1 MDFSILNQSPVLN
14 GHTVAASLQD
24 TVDLAIRAD
33 KLGYRRY
40 FVAEHHNDENL
51 AGTAPEIMISHLL
64 AHTEQMHIGSG
75 GVMLQHYNPF
85 KVAEQ
90 FQLMQ
95 HLGSGRVDLG
105 VGKAPGGLPLSTQAL
120 QHGLREDAVS
130 FDRKFKDLKRFL
142 SQEPPEGCDGL
153 KTSPDTSHQPDLF
166 LLGSSPSSARF
177 AAEEEAHFVYAHFIT
192 NNEQLLEESIRA
204 FKAHN
209 GTGRF
214 IVALSV
220 IVTDD
225 TSIQEEIISR
235 NRIFKLTFQDG
246 KVLRV
251 GSKNK
256 ANELLSTTSGQVDVE
271 VIEPHIVTGTASE
284 VLSTLNEIASK
295 TGLDELMFH
304 LPTHDADLRHQTI
317 QALGPVHTIHAAQ
330 KSNTF

>member
-1 MDFSILNQSPVLN
+1 MDFSILNQSPVLD

-33 KLGYRRY
+33 RLGYRRY

-120 QHGLREDAVS
+120 QHDLREDAIS
-130 FDRKFKDLKRFL
+130 FNRKFKDLKRFL
-142 SQEPPEGCDGL
+142 SQEPTGEWQGL
-153 KTSPDTSHQPDLF
+153 KTSPDISHPPDLF

-177 AAEEEAHFVYAHFIT
+177 AAEEGAHFIYAHFIT
-192 NNEQLLEESIRA
+192 NSEQLLEESIETFRR
-204 FKAHN
+204 HN

-220 IVTDD
+220 LVTDD
-225 TSIQEEIISR
+225 APTQDEIIRR

-251 GSKNK
+251 GSKDK
-256 ANELLSTTSGQVDVE
+256 ADELLSTTSGQVDVA
-271 VIEPHIVTGTASE
+271 VIEPHIAAGTAEE
-284 VLSTLNEIASK
+284 VLLKLDGIASRM
-295 TGLDELMFH
+295 GIDELMFH
-304 LPTHDADLRHQTI
+304 LPTRDAGLRHQTI
-317 QALGPVHTIHAAQ
+317 EALAPVHTIHAAQ
-330 KSNTF
+330 NSNTL

>member
-1 MDFSILNQSPVLN
+1 MDFSILNQSPVLD
-14 GHTVAASLQD
+14 GHTVAASLKD

-33 KLGYRRY
+33 SLGYRRY

-120 QHGLREDAVS
+120 QHGLREEAVS

-142 SQEPPEGCDGL
+142 SQEPPEGWDGL
-153 KTSPDTSHQPDLF
+153 KTSPDTSHPPDLF

-177 AAEEEAHFVYAHFIT
+177 AAEEGAHFIYAHFIT
-192 NNEQLLEESIRA
+192 NNERLLEESIRA
-204 FKAHN
+204 FREYN
-209 GTGRF
+209 GRGRF
-214 IVALSV
+214 VVALSV
-220 IVTDD
+220 LVTDD
-225 TSIQEEIISR
+225 PHTQEKIISR
-235 NRIFKLTFQDG
+235 NRIFKLTFEDG
-246 KVLRV
+246 RVLRA
-251 GSKNK
+251 GSEDK
-256 ANELLSTTSGQVDVE
+256 ADELLSTTSGQVDVE
-271 VIEPHIVTGTASE
+271 IIEPYIVAGTAAE
-284 VLSTLNEIASK
+284 VLSTLDEMASK
-295 TGLDELMFH
+295 TGIDELMFH
-304 LPTHDADLRHQTI
+304 LPTHDAALRHETV
-317 QALGPVHTIHAAQ
+317 QALAPVHTIHAAQ
-330 KSNTF
+330 KSNTL